1 MAGRRAEGG
10 GCLPVNQREIN
21 MHPMMKC
28 VAAVSG
34 LLWAGAVLAAPPQG
48 LRQHSPDLQD
58 RSHTRLSHLLQQ
70 ANPHAPAVSDAD
82 VGDADSFGR
91 NVVYAGLLAS
101 SDVNL
106 AEDCSPGGT
115 PLDNCVTV
123 ASQPLATAFDFED
136 LAHITLPAKT
146 THSFLCF
153 HTTTYHFRRYQN
165 ETSNMFDAHF
175 RYEESVT
182 LESDLLNDPSL
193 IDPTTGLPFNG
204 KIRNYIGTDVND
216 RMSMMPGQ
224 SGSHSEWSS
233 RTCQGGLI
241 SKNYLTTEYNLPQ
254 SVVDQF
260 FKHPITLRLN
270 IEGNAGLVTD
280 GYIITGIRFYGD

>member
-1 MAGRRAEGG
+1 MHSKARTLAFPLAMAAG
-10 GCLPVNQREIN
+10 
-21 MHPMMKC
+21 
-28 VAAVSG
+28 VA
-34 LLWAGAVLAAPPQG
+34 LAAPPPS
-48 LRQHSPDLQD
+48 LHPHSPDLQN
-58 RSHTRLSHLLQQ
+58 RTRTRISHLLMQ
-70 ANPHAPAVSDAD
+70 ANAAAPAVSDAD

-91 NVVYAGLLAS
+91 NVVYAGILAS
-101 SDVNL
+101 SGVYL

-123 ASQPLATAFDFED
+123 NPQPLGTSFDFED
-136 LAHITLPAKT
+136 MAHITLPGKT

-153 HTTTYHFRRYQN
+153 HTTTFRFRQYRN
-165 ETSNMFDAHF
+165 ETPNMADAHF
-175 RYEESVT
+175 RYQESVT

-204 KIRNYIGTDVND
+204 KIRNYIGTDVSD
-216 RMSMMPGQ
+216 RVSLMPGQ
-224 SGSHSEWSS
+224 GGGHSEWSS
-233 RTCQGGLI
+233 RTCQGGVI

-254 SVVDQF
+254 SVVNQF

-270 IEGNAGLVTD
+270 IEGNAALVTD

>member
-1 MAGRRAEGG
+1 
-10 GCLPVNQREIN
+10 
-21 MHPMMKC
+21 MHSMMKC
-28 VAAVSG
+28 SAVALG
-34 LLWAGAVLAAPPQG
+34 LLWAGTVLAVAPPSVH
-48 LRQHSPDLQD
+48 QHSPDLQN
-58 RSHTRLSHLLQQ
+58 RARTRISHLLMQ
-70 ANPHAPAVSDAD
+70 ANASAPAVSDAD

-123 ASQPLATAFDFED
+123 NPQPSVTSFDFED
-136 LAHITLPAKT
+136 LAHITLPGKA

-153 HTTTYHFRRYQN
+153 HTTTFHFRHYQN
-165 ETSNMFDAHF
+165 ETSGMFDAHF
-175 RYEESVT
+175 GYEESVT

-216 RMSMMPGQ
+216 RMSLMPGQ

-233 RTCQGGLI
+233 RTCQGGII

-254 SVVDQF
+254 SIVDQF